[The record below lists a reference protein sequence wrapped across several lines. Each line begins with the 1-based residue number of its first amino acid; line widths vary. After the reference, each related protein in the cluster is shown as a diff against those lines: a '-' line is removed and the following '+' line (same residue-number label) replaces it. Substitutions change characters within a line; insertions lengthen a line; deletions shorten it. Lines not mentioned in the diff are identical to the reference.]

1 MSIRDIV
8 FNLSKIQ
15 LQPEKEFEQLSE
27 VTDKLSQIARTI
39 SHHRE
44 ELDADCKEKLKV
56 FRDKI
61 SHVPENEE
69 TTFIKELA
77 SRLFSAIFQ
86 LSVRYNDPLPR
97 GLDQLAGSYLADVH
111 LIPLRPSKANF
122 VNHSEMDRWVQAHP
136 QKEAQLAAR
145 AAAEAVEHISQEEF
159 ENEFKAPVRWFNQEL
174 SSMPGGG
181 QNYWALSWTQK
192 SNQWMLELAL
202 SQLEALP
209 KEVLEIDDLM
219 NCFPTAL
226 TKHENKLPQAI
237 VIFDD
242 GIYSGNQLC
251 EVINDLKDQFANA
264 KVPLP
269 QIFIVCPFS
278 LIEGSERVRSIPNAK
293 IKICPNRE
301 IPSLKSKIL
310 SKPGGRGLWETLLK
324 MGLNNHPS
332 PDRIGS
338 LFYDHKVPDAI
349 SFPFFITEG
358 IVYDLKGDV
367 VCFEQ
372 KFALISPTIPPY
384 KG

>member
-1 MSIRDIV
+1 MSIHDIV
-8 FNLSKIQ
+8 FNLIKIE
-15 LQPEKEFEQLSE
+15 LQPEKEFEQLLE
-27 VTDKLSQIARTI
+27 VTDKLSQIAGTI

-44 ELDADCKEKLKV
+44 QLDTDCEEKLKV
-56 FRDKI
+56 LRDKI
-61 SHVPENEE
+61 SLIPGNEE
-69 TTFIKELA
+69 TTNIKDIA
-77 SRLFSAIFQ
+77 DGLFSAILQ
-86 LSVRYNDPLPR
+86 LSSHYKDPLPR
-97 GLDQLAGSYLADVH
+97 GLDQLARSYLADVH

-122 VNHSEMDRWVQAHP
+122 INHSEMNRWIQAHA

-174 SSMPGGG
+174 SALPEGGK
-181 QNYWALSWTQK
+181 NYWALSWTKK
-192 SNQWMLELAL
+192 SNQWMLELAF
-202 SQLEALP
+202 SQLTALP
-209 KEVLEIDDLM
+209 KEVLENDDLM
-219 NCFPTAL
+219 NCLPSAL
-226 TKHENKLPQAI
+226 TKHENKSPEAI

-251 EVINDLKDQFANA
+251 EVINDLKDRFSDA

-358 IVYDLKGDV
+358 IVYDLKGEV
-367 VCFEQ
+367 VCLEQ
-372 KFALISPTIPPY
+372 KFSLIPSTIPPY
-384 KG
+384 K